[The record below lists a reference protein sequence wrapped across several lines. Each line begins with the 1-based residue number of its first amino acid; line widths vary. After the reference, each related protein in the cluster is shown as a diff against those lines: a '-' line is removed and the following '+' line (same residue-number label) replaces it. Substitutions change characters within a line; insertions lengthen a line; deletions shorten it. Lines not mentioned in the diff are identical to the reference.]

1 MKDFIYYNNKNHIKN
16 IYNILYIIKMLLV
29 NNNIG
34 PSKDSKKLLKL
45 SKNRKDTIKIK
56 AKPYE
61 KITFKMG

>member
-16 IYNILYIIKMLLV
+16 IYNVLYNKMLLV
-29 NNNIG
+29 NNNLG
-34 PSKDSKKLLKL
+34 HSKDSKKLLKL
-45 SKNRKDTIKIK
+45 SKNRKDTTKIK